1 MRILADREGGRITL
15 QPATEEEGQVL
26 RSLVESLGDS
36 GTKLQYKG
44 RSTDDEDR
52 ITQLNFEQPND
63 QVFVLVL
70 SVEEDR
76 NAIGLIRNTCFLG
89 SSGMFYVESGEAD
102 GVFSVQFNM
111 GKCKICD
118 KDIITMDEV
127 VFGHCLSCKQNCSHV
142 WKEGVIHEGQTVGF
156 GQYCGECGLGNS
168 DVPMTNAHPEGA
180 VVIAVL

>member
-15 QPATEEEGQVL
+15 QPATEEEGQTL
-26 RSLVESLGDS
+26 RSLVENLGSS
-36 GTKLQYKG
+36 GTKLEYRG
-44 RSTDDEDR
+44 RSTDGENR
-52 ITQLNFEQPND
+52 LKQLRFEQPEGQD
-63 QVFVLVL
+63 FVLVL

-76 NAIGLIRNTCFLG
+76 NAIGLIRDTCFLG
-89 SSGMFYVESGEAD
+89 SSGMFYVESGEVD

-111 GKCKICD
+111 GKCKICE
-118 KDIITMDEV
+118 KDLITMDEV
-127 VFGHCLSCKQNCSHV
+127 VWEHCHSCKQKCSHV
-142 WKEGVIHEGQTVGF
+142 WRDGFVHVGRTVGT